1 MLNRG
6 FWERAIKEDAT
17 WDTIKLSV
25 ASLIGAD
32 FAAGA
37 ILISFG
43 AMLGRVTA
51 SQLLVMATLE
61 VMFYSINEMILV
73 ERFHVADIGGSM
85 IIHTFGAYFGLACT
99 FVLGKAN
106 PRSARTSTAA
116 PTGSMLME
124 VVIDV
129 AAGFYAIMD
138 GFTSRHRDQET
149 MGTGSPLRDEDEI
162 ILVAKDK
169 PSDRHSCNGTS
180 SRRSGANEGT

>member
-61 VMFYSINEMILV
+61 VIVYSINEMILV

-85 IIHTFGAYFGLACT
+85 IIRAEHRGPGREGERAVPPLVPGGHGPRPQPTT
-99 FVLGKAN
+99 VLRARPFEAAPHA
-106 PRSARTSTAA
+106 PRSHHGD
-116 PTGSMLME
+116 PVCL
-124 VVIDV
+124 VP
-129 AAGFYAIMD
+129 
-138 GFTSRHRDQET
+138 H
-149 MGTGSPLRDEDEI
+149 GTVGSP
-162 ILVAKDK
+162 
-169 PSDRHSCNGTS
+169 
-180 SRRSGANEGT
+180 